1 MNGENDDRGAR
12 WKRALS
18 QPLEMWSWNH
28 QRPAITARRPV
39 NPLKDRGRG
48 SRGTEKRK
56 MKDMTV
62 ETLNFI
68 ILCMGLLFVMAGI
81 LLIVVDACARHRPG
95 THTGSHVGWARWRR
109 PDVCLHPRTV
119 AHGRNRHNGGRPS
132 MTSIDGLFAILE
144 DRGLMPA
151 VALFSLSAVF
161 GLLYLSSG
169 NPKAPNPHLRRS
181 RVLGYAA
188 LTCLAMACLAAEV
201 TML

>member
-81 LLIVVDACARHRPG
+81 LLIVGKLAGKRPASIAGGVLMIAWGLFCGIPELRSWMLARA
-95 THTGSHVGWARWRR
+95 TDLEHTLEAMWAGL
-109 PDVCLHPRTV
+109 DGD
-119 AHGRNRHNGGRPS
+119 GRMFVYILALWLMGAIVIMVGGR
-132 MTSIDGLFAILE
+132 
-144 DRGLMPA
+144 R
-151 VALFSLSAVF
+151 
-161 GLLYLSSG
+161 
-169 NPKAPNPHLRRS
+169 
-181 RVLGYAA
+181 
-188 LTCLAMACLAAEV
+188 
-201 TML
+201 